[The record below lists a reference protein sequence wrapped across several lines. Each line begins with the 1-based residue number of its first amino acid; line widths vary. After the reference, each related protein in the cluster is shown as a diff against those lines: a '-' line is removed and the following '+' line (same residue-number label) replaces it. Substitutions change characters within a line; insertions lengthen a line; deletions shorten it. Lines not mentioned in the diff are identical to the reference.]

1 MITRKAVLLS
11 ARPGSRGF
19 TAAAALLITVAAG
32 TLIHSAA
39 AQSRRPDAPYALI
52 FGTVWKDKVP
62 AYGVRVKIRRAN
74 EKKAR
79 WEQVSDH
86 NGEFAQRVPAGTA
99 DYVVWADVKAPK
111 GKPRPET
118 KVHIDNDERTDIA
131 VHLTE

>member
-1 MITRKAVLLS
+1 MAAVLFMAAVAS
-11 ARPGSRGF
+11 ALTHG
-19 TAAAALLITVAAG
+19 
-32 TLIHSAA
+32 AA
-39 AQSRRPDAPYALI
+39 AQALKPGDPYALI
-52 FGTVWKDKVP
+52 FGTVWKDKAPVS
-62 AYGVRVKIRRAN
+62 GVRIMIRRAG

-99 DYVVWADVKAPK
+99 DYVIWADVKAPK